1 MADFDP
7 SLKKKKTKK
16 VTIAGDVADEA
27 KPDAPEAMAA
37 AADPADLAGV
47 DATELFGK
55 KKKKK
60 QPTKKAG
67 EDEADGAAAGEQ
79 AAVVSD
85 LIDYPDWPDY
95 SYDELLTRVF
105 TIMHEKNPSLSTGES
120 KRIQM
125 KPPNVTRAGTK
136 KTAFIN
142 FAEICRLL
150 KRQPKHVMQFLMAE
164 LGTSGSVD
172 GSNQLIIK
180 GRFQQKHF
188 ETVLRKYI
196 KSMWRVTRVNRRRH
210 KCKRTV
216 AYFSYSA
223 RRAAVVV
230 PSRPSRPASRQSPP
244 NVPPFEQQ
252 QDSNRQCAT
261 ITHICDLV
269 TIA

>member
-7 SLKKKKTKK
+7 TAKKKKVKK
-16 VTIAGDVADEA
+16 VTIAGDEVGEA
-27 KPDAPEAMAA
+27 TTKQEALTEAMADTTADMTGGDA
-37 AADPADLAGV
+37 A
-47 DATELFGK
+47 ELDVGK

-60 QPTKKAG
+60 PTVKKAG
-67 EDEADGAAAGEQ
+67 EDEADGAPTAAGDR
-79 AAVVSD
+79 AAVGMSD

-105 TIMHEKNPSLSTGES
+105 NIMREKNPSLSTGES

-196 KSMWRVTRVNRRRH
+196 KEYVACHTCKSPETQMQKDGRLFFLQCETCGSRCSVAAIKTGFQAVTT
-210 KCKRTV
+210 K
-216 AYFSYSA
+216 
-223 RRAAVVV
+223 RAAI
-230 PSRPSRPASRQSPP
+230 RAAAGQ
-244 NVPPFEQQ
+244 
-252 QDSNRQCAT
+252 
-261 ITHICDLV
+261 
-269 TIA
+269 

>member
-196 KSMWRVTRVNRRRH
+196 KEYVACHTCKSPETQMQKDGRLFFLQCETCGSRCSVAAIKTGFQAVTT
-210 KCKRTV
+210 K
-216 AYFSYSA
+216 
-223 RRAAVVV
+223 RAAI
-230 PSRPSRPASRQSPP
+230 RAAAGQ
-244 NVPPFEQQ
+244 
-252 QDSNRQCAT
+252 
-261 ITHICDLV
+261 
-269 TIA
+269 